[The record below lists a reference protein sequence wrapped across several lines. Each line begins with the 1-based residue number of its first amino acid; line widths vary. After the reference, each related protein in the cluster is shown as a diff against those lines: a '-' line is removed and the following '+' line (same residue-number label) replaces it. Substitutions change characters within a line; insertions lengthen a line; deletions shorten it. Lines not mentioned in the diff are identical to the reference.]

1 MPRLPQDTVLAA
13 IDVGTNAVKLELAR
27 PLPDGS
33 LESLHQERDP
43 VRPGEGVFKTGRI
56 PREVCDRLLAALR
69 RYGAL
74 CRRYKARVRA
84 VATSAVRE
92 AKNKDEIIQ
101 RARKEAGLNLE
112 IVSGREEARL
122 ICLGVLH
129 GKPPDARSLCIDIGG
144 GSTEVATA
152 VGERPV
158 NLWSISLGAVRLAE
172 VFGVNGR
179 VGARELQLM
188 RDHAREAVAASLP
201 GFILG
206 APRRALGSS
215 GNVKAVVSF
224 AAAEGTAHATARQI
238 SRAVED
244 LVTMGAQER
253 RRLFDSRRAD
263 IIVPGAVILEALARH
278 LKLESVTAVDRGLR
292 DGILVE
298 LMRRRS
304 PRASD
309 RWLVEAAQELG
320 RRWRHDEAHARQV
333 ARLSL
338 ELFDQLEEVHG
349 LPDSARPLLEVAALL
364 HDAGNVV
371 SYQKHHRH
379 TYYLITNADIPG
391 LADRERELVAQ
402 IARYHRRNLP
412 DLGHPALE
420 GLTRPEAV
428 MVRKLAMLVRLGDA
442 LDRSH
447 LQPVRAV
454 RAQVTA
460 AGVALAV
467 EGRGPVDLE
476 LWDVQPELPRFRDV
490 FRRRLTVAAAPPRG
504 RSRSRSRA
512 RA

>member
-1 MPRLPQDTVLAA
+1 MPRLTQDTVLAA

-56 PREVCDRLLAALR
+56 PQEVVDRLLAALR

-74 CRRYKARVRA
+74 CRRYQARVRA
-84 VATSAVRE
+84 VATSALRE
-92 AKNKDEIIQ
+92 AKNKEEIIQ
-101 RARKEAGLNLE
+101 RARKEAGLTLE
-112 IVSGREEARL
+112 VVSGREEARL

-144 GSTEVATA
+144 GSTEVSTA
-152 VGERPV
+152 IGERPV
-158 NLWSISLGAVRLAE
+158 NLWSIALGAVRLAE

-179 VGARELQLM
+179 VGARDLALM
-188 RDHAREAVAASLP
+188 REYAREAVAESLP
-201 GFILG
+201 DFILG

-215 GNVKAVVSF
+215 GNVRAVVSY
-224 AAAEGTAHATARQI
+224 AAAEGTAHASARQI
-238 SRAVED
+238 SRALEE
-244 LVTMGAQER
+244 LVSMGASER

-263 IIVPGAVILEALARH
+263 IIVPGAVILEALAKH

-292 DGILVE
+292 DGILVD

-309 RWLVEAAQELG
+309 RWLVEAAEELG
-320 RRWRHDEAHARQV
+320 RRWRFDEAHARQV
-333 ARLSL
+333 SKLAL
-338 ELFDQLEEVHG
+338 ELFDQLGEVHG

-364 HDAGNVV
+364 HDVGNVV

-379 TYYLITNADIPG
+379 TYYLITSADIPG

-412 DLGHPALE
+412 DLGHPAL
-420 GLTRPEAV
+420 GALTRTEAV
-428 MVRKLAMLVRLGDA
+428 MVRKLAMFVRLGDG

-447 LQPVRAV
+447 HQPVRAI
-454 RAQVTA
+454 RAKVSR
-460 AGVALAV
+460 AGVALALQA
-467 EGRGPVDLE
+467 RGPLDLE
-476 LWDVQPELPRFRDV
+476 LWDVQPELPRFREV
-490 FRRRLTVAAAPPRG
+490 FRRRLTLR
-504 RSRSRSRA
+504 
-512 RA
+512 